1 MRYVQ
6 SVGPRARIIG
16 YGGSLGLVLIGV
28 LVAILRTDSL
38 GMAGAVALISVG
50 LVAATSLV
58 FYEVGLS
65 EDRARARESQAR
77 RPPPDP
83 TEEPASP
90 QPPRRLVRPGRTRG
104 SR

>member
-1 MRYVQ
+1 LRYVQ
-6 SVGPRARIIG
+6 SVGPRARIVG
-16 YGGSLGLVLIGV
+16 YGGSLGLVVIGV

-38 GMAGAVALISVG
+38 GMAGAVALISIG

-58 FYEVGLS
+58 FYEVGIS

-90 QPPRRLVRPGRTRG
+90 PPRRLVRPGRTRG